1 MRALQIK
8 VSCGKNVGHVKRLS
22 KRTLTHI
29 VATIKSSEDLE
40 VKTGIVRLAEDDP
53 DAQREAKKDL
63 PFFTPSL
70 LRERK
75 RDGLISSQLFI
86 FDFDNVDNL
95 DKLKKK
101 INKHKS
107 LIFSFVSPSGGG
119 LKAVFLL
126 SRSITDPDV
135 YSLAYRHHAQRL
147 AKLLDQ
153 EPDMSTCDCCRVCF
167 VSHDPDI
174 FVNQEPK
181 PLRIASDYEVKRR
194 AKASVAKDKK
204 SYGLSAV
211 SDAACFLAERID
223 NYDDWVR
230 CGLALSTLGEQGR
243 KPFLLMSENERYNDS
258 AEFLN
263 RKFDSFLRAKKTL
276 TMGTFFFL
284 AHSYGWRGMTGGT
297 GSHPPTLT
305 ALNQP

>member
-40 VKTGIVRLAEDDP
+40 VKTGIVRLVGDDP

-107 LIFSFVSPSGGG
+107 LIFSFVSPSGYG

-126 SRSITDPDV
+126 SREITDSSI
-135 YSLAYRHHAQRL
+135 YSLAYHHHAMRF
-147 AKLLDQ
+147 AKSLGHT
-153 EPDMSTCDCCRVCF
+153 PDLQTCDSSRMCF
-167 VSHDPDI
+167 MAHDPDI

-194 AKASVAKDKK
+194 SKLTKIKSVRKYSRSKILDATRF
-204 SYGLSAV
+204 LSRHIT
-211 SDAACFLAERID
+211 D
-223 NYDDWVR
+223 YQTWVN

-243 KPFLLMSENERYNDS
+243 EPFLVMSKNERYSDS
-258 AEFLN
+258 IDFLN
-263 RKFDSFLRAKKTL
+263 QKFNNFLSAKKTL
-276 TMGTFFFL
+276 TMGTLFFN
-284 AHSYGWRGMTGGT
+284 ARSYGWPGKDK
-297 GSHPPTLT
+297 PTRE
-305 ALNQP
+305 Q